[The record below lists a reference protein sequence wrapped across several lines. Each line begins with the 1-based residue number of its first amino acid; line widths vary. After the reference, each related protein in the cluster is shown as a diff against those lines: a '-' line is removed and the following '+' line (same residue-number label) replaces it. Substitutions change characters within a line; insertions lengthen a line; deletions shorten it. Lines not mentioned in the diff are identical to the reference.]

1 MRRHAAKIILD
12 LFEARLLSRCETEV
26 VRMFRFLILGLLRN
40 GAHLHGYALVKSY
53 RERSGMD
60 VSTGNFYRELQ
71 RLVLD
76 GLIRSA
82 ANPPE
87 ADARR
92 TPYEITNVGIEVF
105 DEWFTARE
113 AASGAASEDD
123 ISARALFI
131 ADAQPAVASALLEHM
146 EENLWFAGKS
156 LERARQML
164 LTRPQAPKHFDV
176 LPLLQ
181 RRRLKRV
188 AADLEFLE
196 ELQTVFAEWLTASE
210 RNAPP
215 ILAALRARTIA
226 GEPPSPIPAARAPDL
241 RSAHAPSPSHL
252 SRSGGRS

>member
-1 MRRHAAKIILD
+1 
-12 LFEARLLSRCETEV
+12 
-26 VRMFRFLILGLLRN
+26 MFRFLILGLLRN

-92 TPYEITNVGIEVF
+92 TPYEITSVGVEVF

-131 ADAQPAVASALLEHM
+131 ADAQPLVARGLLGHM

-164 LTRPQAPKHFDV
+164 LTRPHEPAHFDV

-196 ELQTVFAEWLTASE
+196 ELQAVFGDWLSASQ
-210 RNAPP
+210 RQMSPV
-215 ILAALRARTIA
+215 LAAVHARATA
-226 GEPPSPIPAARAPDL
+226 GGESTRPMLGPRAPDL
-241 RSAHAPSPSHL
+241 RSAQTPAPSHL
-252 SRSGGRS
+252 NRKGGRS